1 MNTLL
6 DIIPYFLIMT
16 SGRRECRHSA
26 GRVLEWDPSLQR
38 ETPDQQVRVAKDP
51 EDVLQKKEVLHQ
63 ATHRGGKIRKGE
75 VRAAQ
80 ATHRGGKQTMH
91 RGGKQA
97 THKGGKSSSSHC
109 QQGLRSGLV
118 ISYPFSSDMFKKVL

>member
-1 MNTLL
+1 
-6 DIIPYFLIMT
+6 MT

-63 ATHRGGKIRKGE
+63 ATHRGGKIRTGE

-80 ATHRGGKQTMH
+80 ATHRGGKQATHRGGKQAMHRGGKQDMH

-97 THKGGKSSSSHC
+97 THRGGKSSSSLHI
-109 QQGLRSGLV
+109 V
-118 ISYPFSSDMFKKVL
+118 NKD